1 VCVESKAS
9 GCTKKDPCKILAIGA
24 TFLSSRRYYSR
35 VFRHRNTVLF
45 CVAGTSFAR
54 STAQISCAPLS
65 SNPDFREQAPR
76 LYRKYGGATCYGALN
91 GRDIC
96 TIAESRL
103 GKPLACKSLRLYKQ
117 HTHSVV
123 PWRARILWNF

>member
-1 VCVESKAS
+1 VSVESKAAV
-9 GCTKKDPCKILAIGA
+9 CAKKDTCKILAIGA
-24 TFLSSRRYYSR
+24 KFLSSHRYYSR

-65 SNPDFREQAPR
+65 SNPDFREQSPR
-76 LYRKYGGATCYGALN
+76 LHMKYGGATCYGALN
-91 GRDIC
+91 GRDYC
-96 TIAESRL
+96 SNAESRL
-103 GKPLACKSLRLYKQ
+103 GKPLAYKSLRLYKQ
-117 HTHSVV
+117 QTHSVV